1 MLGIEKR
8 SSAVEN
14 NQLTHEAKTEKK
26 MKTKLTALTF
36 SLFITGLAVFGPHAL
51 THTVFADVP
60 QECHAKVC
68 IVANEICAC
77 CLMLDGSIECDPCGG
92 KDCEQP

>member
-1 MLGIEKR
+1 MVFQTEPI
-8 SSAVEN
+8 
-14 NQLTHEAKTEKK
+14 TKTDRK
-26 MKTKLTALTF
+26 MRTKLIALNFALVAT
-36 SLFITGLAVFGPHAL
+36 LLAVFGP
-51 THTVFADVP
+51 TISTNTVFADVP

-77 CLMLDGSIECDPCGG
+77 CLMLEGSIDCDPCGG